1 MSIFHEPLIIPHE
14 ATVYAA
20 DGVRMGVVNSIGMQS
35 LRIRQGRLMTTYLD
49 IPVRF
54 VDHIQHGHVY
64 LSTSNNVT
72 LAASR
77 AVPTADTPD
86 IPMPVDPV
94 AVAAA
99 ADPFD
104 PSNAA
109 ESAPNVEIP
118 YDAPVYAR
126 DGALLGITVDAT
138 RTTIIVKVGKLR
150 AYRLSLPLSIIDR
163 VENEQVWLT
172 VMAEDAKQIGEGRK
186 AAPPLTRTPRVVS
199 TEPKT
204 HVAAR

>member
-1 MSIFHEPLIIPHE
+1 MSTSHEPLVIPHE

-20 DGVRMGVVNSIGMQS
+20 DGIRMGVVNSIGMQS

-54 VDHIQHGHVY
+54 VDHIRQGHVY
-64 LSTSNNVT
+64 LSTSMNVT

-86 IPMPVDPV
+86 IPMPVDPAV
-94 AVAAA
+94 VAAA

-104 PSNAA
+104 SSHDDEAV
-109 ESAPNVEIP
+109 PNVEIP
-118 YDAPVYAR
+118 YEAPVHAR

-138 RTTIIVKVGKLR
+138 HDTVIVKVGKLR
-150 AYRLSLPLSIIDR
+150 PYRLSLPLSIIDR
-163 VENEQVWLT
+163 VENEEVWLT
-172 VMAEDAKQIGEGRK
+172 VSVEDAKHIAEGRM
-186 AAPPLTRTPRVVS
+186 APPPLTRTPRVAPA
-199 TEPKT
+199 EPKPY
-204 HVAAR
+204 VAAR

>member
-1 MSIFHEPLIIPHE
+1 
-14 ATVYAA
+14 
-20 DGVRMGVVNSIGMQS
+20 MGVVNSIGMQS
-35 LRIRQGRLMTTYLD
+35 LRVRQGRLMTTYLD

-54 VDHIQHGHVY
+54 VDHVQHGRVY

-77 AVPTADTPD
+77 AVPAANAPD
-86 IPMPVDPV
+86 IPMPIDPI

-99 ADPFD
+99 TDPFD
-104 PSNAA
+104 LSTPDAA
-109 ESAPNVEIP
+109 PVPNVEIP
-118 YDAPVYAR
+118 YDAPVLAR
-126 DGALLGITVDAT
+126 DGALLGTTVDAT

-172 VMAEDAKQIGEGRK
+172 VLAEDAKHIGEGRMVP
-186 AAPPLTRTPRVVS
+186 PPLTRTPRVVHAETK
-199 TEPKT
+199 TE
-204 HVAAR
+204 VAAR